1 MEKVNEEKTNLSK
14 KSVITLIVFTIVFGI
29 LAITFSILYAID
41 MTQLER
47 TSINLENVYQRT
59 FYDLVESVNNTE
71 TKMSKLLASTDS
83 NYSNQLLLEINDN
96 LTNAENQLSYLPI
109 SMNGIPE
116 TTKFINQLGGYTSTL
131 AKNTKNGT
139 KLTAEEK
146 AKLRELYNSIYGI
159 KVQLNKIS
167 NKINQG
173 YNISENAN
181 PGKEDYNKFTQNMQ
195 KIKNNDQD
203 YPTMIY
209 DGPFSDSTCNKEIKG
224 LNFAEISKQEAEK
237 IANEIFENAKVEY
250 SNETN
255 GKFQTYDFNVTEN
268 DIKLYV
274 QITKQGGKLLTIS
287 SMNDKKTENISHEK
301 AIEIAENFAKKLG
314 IENMKCVWTD
324 KIQTDVYLN
333 LAPVINNVIIYPDL
347 IKVKVDLDK
356 GQIVGYEACA
366 YYTNHIERNIENATI
381 SQSTAQSKIDSKYTI
396 ESVKL
401 ALSPIEF
408 KGEILTYE
416 FKCKYQG
423 STYYI
428 FINALT
434 GEEENILKVIET
446 QNGNLLM

>member
-287 SMNDKKTENISHEK
+287 SMNDKKTENISHGK

-401 ALSPIEF
+401 ALSPIEY

>member
-139 KLTAEEK
+139 KLTVEEK
-146 AKLRELYNSIYGI
+146 TKLRELYNSIYGI

-237 IANEIFENAKVEY
+237 IANEIFENAKVEC

-396 ESVKL
+396 ESVNL
-401 ALSPIEF
+401 ALSPIEY

>member
-14 KSVITLIVFTIVFGI
+14 KSVITLIVFTVVFGI

-139 KLTAEEK
+139 KLTVEEK
-146 AKLRELYNSIYGI
+146 VKLRELYNSIYGI

-396 ESVKL
+396 ESVNL
-401 ALSPIEF
+401 ALSPIEY

>member
-139 KLTAEEK
+139 KLTVEEK
-146 AKLRELYNSIYGI
+146 TKLRELYNSIYGI

-237 IANEIFENAKVEY
+237 IANEIFENAKVEC

-301 AIEIAENFAKKLG
+301 AIEIAESFAKKLG

-401 ALSPIEF
+401 ALSPIEY

>member
-401 ALSPIEF
+401 ALSPIEY

>member
-146 AKLRELYNSIYGI
+146 EKLRELYNSIYGI

-401 ALSPIEF
+401 ALSPIEY

>member
-237 IANEIFENAKVEY
+237 IANEIFENAKVEC

-396 ESVKL
+396 ESVNL
-401 ALSPIEF
+401 ALSPIEY

>member
-139 KLTAEEK
+139 KLTVEEK
-146 AKLRELYNSIYGI
+146 TKLRELYNSIYGI

-224 LNFAEISKQEAEK
+224 LNFAEISKQEAGK

-396 ESVKL
+396 ESVNL
-401 ALSPIEF
+401 ALSPIEY